1 MTRSSLAQ
9 VHETAIIE
17 PGATIGRAT
26 QVWHHVHVRTGATIG
41 DECSIG
47 KDVFVDSGVIIGNRV
62 RIQNHVSVYA
72 GVELADDVF
81 VGPSA
86 VFTNDRYPRANN
98 PDWEIVPTGVEQGAS
113 VGANATIV
121 CGITLGRWSA
131 IAAGAVVTR
140 DVLPFELVGGSPARR
155 LGWVCKNG
163 HVLDRTG
170 APEPPLGP
178 CPKCGVTIPSG
189 GGSR

>member
-1 MTRSSLAQ
+1 MMGSIVTQ
-9 VHETAIIE
+9 VHETAVIE
-17 PGATIGRAT
+17 PGASIGSAT
-26 QVWHHVHVRTGATIG
+26 RVWHHVHVRAGAIIG
-41 DECSIG
+41 DKCSIG
-47 KDVFVDSGVIIGNRV
+47 KDVFVDSGVIIGDRV

-86 VFTNDRYPRANN
+86 VFTNDRYPRANSSS
-98 PDWEIVPTGVEQGAS
+98 WEIVPTRVEQGAS
-113 VGANATIV
+113 IGANATIV

-140 DVLPFELVGGSPARR
+140 DVLPFELVAGNPARR

-170 APEPPLGP
+170 AAEAPLGP
-178 CPKCGVTIPSG
+178 CPKCGVTMPSG
-189 GGSR
+189 GGFR